1 MWFSIRAFLFLL
13 SASVLANNAAA
24 AESRPGTLV
33 LDPSKTLI
41 EFRLPGA
48 LHTTHGRFKLERGT
62 IRADPNT
69 GEADG
74 SIVVDA
80 KSGDSGIDSRDNRMK
95 NSVLEVQKYPEIT
108 FTPSYV
114 SGHLKKDDQFEASL
128 HGIINL
134 HGSSHSIVMEVQ
146 GRLDGD
152 SLVAKSHFSIPYVEW
167 GMENPSV
174 MFLTVAKQVDI
185 DIATEGHIV
194 WINDG
199 LRGFTKT
206 LNARSHPPDR

>member
-1 MWFSIRAFLFLL
+1 MSFSIRAFLFPLVV
-13 SASVLANNAAA
+13 AVLANNAAA
-24 AESRPGTLV
+24 SESRPGTLT
-33 LDPSKTLI
+33 LDPSKTLV

-48 LHTTHGRFKLERGT
+48 LHTTHGKFKLERGT

-69 GEADG
+69 GAADG

-95 NSVLEVQKYPEIT
+95 NNVLETQKYPQIT
-108 FTPSYV
+108 FTPSQI
-114 SGHLKKDDQFEASL
+114 SGHLQNGDQFEATL
-128 HGIINL
+128 RGVLNVHG
-134 HGSSHSIVMEVQ
+134 GSHLIVMEVQ

-152 SLVAKSHFSIPYVEW
+152 SLVAKSHFSIPYVQW
-167 GMENPSV
+167 GMEDPSF

-194 WINDG
+194 WAVG
-199 LRGFTKT
+199 PLRRP
-206 LNARSHPPDR
+206 AD